1 MREDVRSQTYPF
13 TIITNPNC
21 LDTSDLVERH
31 YRSLYRFALSLT
43 HSEAEACD
51 LTQHTFYTWQA
62 KGDQLRDPAKAR
74 TWLFTTLH
82 HAFLQLK
89 RRERRFHHHE
99 LSEVDSE
106 LPCVSPQAAEELD
119 SADVL
124 RALSRVE
131 DPFRAPLALFY
142 LEEYPYKEIAQILNL
157 PLGTVKSRI
166 SRGIIRLQTLL
177 GLRDHSGQLVAA

>member
-1 MREDVRSQTYPF
+1 MREDVRRQTSAF
-13 TIITNPNC
+13 STTNPKG
-21 LDTSDLVERH
+21 LDANYLVERH
-31 YRSLYRFALSLT
+31 YHSLYRFALSLT

-51 LTQHTFYTWQA
+51 LTQHTFYTWQV
-62 KGDQLRDPAKAR
+62 KGEQLRDPAKVR

-82 HAFLQLK
+82 RAFLQLR
-89 RRERRFHHHE
+89 RRERRFDHHE

-106 LPCVSPQAAEELD
+106 LPSISSQAAEELD

-124 RALSRVE
+124 RALAGV
-131 DPFRAPLALFY
+131 DDLFRAPLALFY

-166 SRGIIRLQTLL
+166 ARGIMRLQTLL
-177 GLRDHSGQLVAA
+177 GLRDHYGHLITA

>member
-1 MREDVRSQTYPF
+1 MREDVRRQTYPF
-13 TIITNPNC
+13 TIITNLNC

-62 KGDQLRDPAKAR
+62 KGEQLRDPAKVR

-82 HAFLQLK
+82 RSFLQLR
-89 RRERRFHHHE
+89 RREKRFQHHE

-106 LPCVSPQAAEELD
+106 LPCISSQVADELD

-124 RALSRVE
+124 RALASV
-131 DPFRAPLALFY
+131 DAPFRAPLALFY

-166 SRGIIRLQTLL
+166 ARGIIRLQTLL
-177 GLRDHSGQLVAA
+177 GLRDHSGHLVAA